1 MAEIVGHDSPG
12 DLPEPKDPLTPD
24 QRIAAFQ
31 AAIKKAS
38 DKYRCHLV
46 PYRDE
51 KPVGEGETEYLTTL
65 RIGVRPL
72 KDEP

>member
-51 KPVGEGETEYLTTL
+51 KPVGEGETVYLTTL

-72 KDEP
+72 KDES